1 MKLLLIVVCVTLI
14 GCEVYGKSVSN
25 DMIERMM
32 MDEVIKISH
41 EEADDTKVVQV
52 NGEKTDSQKFFDS
65 INANDRENFIIYYLE
80 KGLEKQLEASGR
92 ALLKK
97 AVEVVEEEFE
107 KFENLENEPEN
118 FSTDL
123 LNYTKTEFKMKDSDV
138 NELVK
143 QKRVCLGSGKCYSP
157 SDVGTNCCIF

>member
-1 MKLLLIVVCVTLI
+1 M
-14 GCEVYGKSVSN
+14 
-25 DMIERMM
+25 
-32 MDEVIKISH
+32 
-41 EEADDTKVVQV
+41 
-52 NGEKTDSQKFFDS
+52 
-65 INANDRENFIIYYLE
+65 
-80 KGLEKQLEASGR
+80 EKQLEASGR

-107 KFENLENEPEN
+107 KFEHLENEPEN

-123 LNYTKTEFKMKDSDV
+123 LNYTKSEFKMKDSDV

-143 QKRVCLGSGKCYSP
+143 KKRVCLDSGKCYNP